1 MPFTNEGDR
10 DAQEATAAAQEA
22 TAVQEAT
29 GVSAAAQEAAAPAQ
43 NDPMLAL
50 PAAGEETVSAEH
62 GKARTVTVGGEP
74 ILLDQLGPVVLN
86 EDGTMSRITNW
97 DQMSDIEQKN
107 TMRIIGKRNKQRREK
122 LLEKELGAKKE
133 EL

>member
-1 MPFTNEGDR
+1 M
-10 DAQEATAAAQEA
+10 
-22 TAVQEAT
+22 
-29 GVSAAAQEAAAPAQ
+29 
-43 NDPMLAL
+43 
-50 PAAGEETVSAEH
+50 
-62 GKARTVTVGGEP
+62 GGEP